1 MALKYQVMNTP
12 SSLIRLDDVYAAQQ
26 VLAGRVHRTPTL
38 RSTYFGQRFG
48 VSFYCKYEM
57 LQRAGSFK
65 IRGVLNNV
73 HHLSPD
79 EKRKGIITLS
89 AGNHAQATALAARE
103 LGVPCV
109 VVMPATAVRS
119 KVEATQGYGGEVIQT
134 AGNLLET
141 TLAIQKERGLTL
153 VHPFDHLMTIAGH
166 GTVGLELLEDVPQAD
181 VVICGVGGGGL
192 ISGVA
197 AYLKQAKPSIRVIGV
212 EPTGAP
218 TMTRSLAQGEPAHLD
233 KLSTIADGLAAPF
246 VGKHNLAHVQSFVD
260 DVVLVEDT
268 AIAEAMGLILERCK
282 VLAEPAA
289 AASVAALLSGAIK
302 VEAGQTVACVLSG
315 GNVDRERLK
324 MLL

>member
-1 MALKYQVMNTP
+1 MNTAP
-12 SSLIRLDDVYAAQQ
+12 SLIIPADVYAAQK
-26 VLAGRVHRTPTL
+26 VIAGRVHRTPTL
-38 RSTYFGQRFG
+38 RSTYFGERFG
-48 VSFYCKYEM
+48 VSLYCKYEM

-79 EKRKGIITLS
+79 EKSKGIITLS

-103 LGVPCV
+103 LGVPCT

-119 KVEATQGYGGEVIQT
+119 KVEATKGYGGEVIQT
-134 AGNLLET
+134 AGNLLDT
-141 TLAIQKERGLTL
+141 ALALQKERGLTL

-166 GTVGLELLEDVPQAD
+166 GTVALELLEDVPQAD

-192 ISGVA
+192 ISGVG
-197 AYLKQAKPSIRVIGV
+197 AYLKQVKPSVRVIGV
-212 EPTGAP
+212 EPVGAP
-218 TMTRSLAQGEPAHLD
+218 TMTRSLALGEPAHLD

-246 VGKHNLAHVQSFVD
+246 VGKHNLAHVQAFVD
-260 DVVLVEDT
+260 EVVLVEDHI
-268 AIAEAMGLILERCK
+268 IAEAMGLILERCK

-289 AASVAALLSGAIK
+289 AASIAALLSGAVK
-302 VEAGQTVACVLSG
+302 VAAGQTVVCVLSG

-324 MLL
+324 ALL